1 MQFALPEGLGFVVVA
16 VATCAA
22 GWFLASEPMQAALF
36 FLLPAVV
43 LGAIRVIAEEG
54 TAPIGAMLFG
64 LVIAV
69 MTIAV
74 FTHLGAGVA
83 LRRQATGRR

>member
-16 VATCAA
+16 VAACAA

-43 LGAIRVIAEEG
+43 LGAIRALVTQMWVGLGWLRAE
-54 TAPIGAMLFG
+54 
-64 LVIAV
+64 
-69 MTIAV
+69 
-74 FTHLGAGVA
+74 A
-83 LRRQATGRR
+83 L